1 MKRIGIEISAS
12 CYDSLRFVTI
22 CYDFPIS
29 LRFYN
34 FVTPSA
40 LQNKTY
46 AFSFSEPLWFC
57 CLAAPVAVPVFFAC
71 RFGFALR
78 IFCLVKFA
86 CTSWS
91 SAAMTIHFW
100 LLICKWQH
108 SAVYWHTFAFTRKNT
123 SVHERASK
131 QARKQKGEDAWLE
144 RSLAAK
150 QLGVFV
156 TVSNCLKVHA
166 NSFLCSTA
174 ITLWDQYAAAQEATH
189 RWQTRVRCPRCR
201 DSLRFVTISYYSS
214 RFVTFLI
221 RFIRPRFALG
231 FSSYMK
237 VKVGRMKRIGIEI
250 SAAWYDFVP
259 IYDFVTIRYYSDPFH
274 PTRDK
279 DAQACS
285 TACNC
290 FSFPAVPLSVDWKNP
305 LSCTVPD
312 FPEGTAAEQQQHREN
327 TARGP
332 FAPPFSQRNMVNTT
346 IKHVWM
352 F

>member
-22 CYDFPIS
+22 CYDLLIS

-78 IFCLVKFA
+78 IFCLVTFA

-91 SAAMTIHFW
+91 SAAMTIHFR
-100 LLICKWQH
+100 LSICKWQH
-108 SAVYWHTFAFTRKNT
+108 STVYWHTFAFTRKNT

-131 QARKQKGEDAWLE
+131 RVSKKE
-144 RSLAAK
+144 RMLGSSVAAK

-174 ITLWDQYAAAQEATH
+174 AFLW
-189 RWQTRVRCPRCR
+189 R
-201 DSLRFVTISYYSS
+201 S
-214 RFVTFLI
+214 RIV
-221 RFIRPRFALG
+221 
-231 FSSYMK
+231 
-237 VKVGRMKRIGIEI
+237 
-250 SAAWYDFVP
+250 
-259 IYDFVTIRYYSDPFH
+259 
-274 PTRDK
+274 
-279 DAQACS
+279 
-285 TACNC
+285 
-290 FSFPAVPLSVDWKNP
+290 
-305 LSCTVPD
+305 
-312 FPEGTAAEQQQHREN
+312 
-327 TARGP
+327 
-332 FAPPFSQRNMVNTT
+332 
-346 IKHVWM
+346 
-352 F
+352 